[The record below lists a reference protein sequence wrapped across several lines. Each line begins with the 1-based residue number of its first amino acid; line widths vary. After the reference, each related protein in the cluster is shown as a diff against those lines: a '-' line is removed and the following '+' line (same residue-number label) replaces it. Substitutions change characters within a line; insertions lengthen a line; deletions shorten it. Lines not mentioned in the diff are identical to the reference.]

1 MLAGL
6 KANGYD
12 GRMNGAS
19 LEEHF
24 RWLHRHPELSNAEY
38 ETSAYIRRVLSGA
51 GVEILDSGLATGLIA
66 RVGRPEGRPK
76 IALRADIDALPLCEE
91 TDLEYASERPG
102 VMHACGHDFH
112 CAALIGAALLLK
124 KQEAELGGEVLLV
137 FQAAEEVSGGAAA
150 ALKTGFLDAVEEIYG
165 LHAAPEYESG
175 VVALKE
181 GGTFAA
187 AAAFKI
193 TISGKGGHA
202 ALPQHSRDPLA
213 AAAALVMAAQSIV
226 SRNCDPFDPA
236 VLSFTHLE
244 AGKTWNVLPGEA
256 FIEGT
261 IRSLSAGGASF
272 MARRLG
278 EMGAGIAAA
287 YETAIAFDWWLD
299 SPATNNDPALT
310 RFAAETARAQG
321 FTVLPYTPTMT
332 SEDFAVYQERIP
344 GVFLNFGVGSAFGL
358 HHPRFAARTD
368 HLESAAHLL
377 AVLAAAALRRRGNT
391 AAEPLKPIAAR
402 LILEKSIQT

>member
-1 MLAGL
+1 ML
-6 KANGYD
+6 
-12 GRMNGAS
+12 

-38 ETSAYIRRVLSGA
+38 QTSAYIRQLLSEA

-66 RVGRPEGRPK
+66 RVGAPVSGPK

-91 TDLEYASERPG
+91 TGLEYASEHPG

-112 CAALIGAALLLK
+112 CAALIGAALRLK
-124 KQEAELGGEVLLV
+124 KEEAELGGEVLLV

-150 ALKTGFLDAVEEIYG
+150 ALKTGLLDAVEEIYG

-193 TISGKGGHA
+193 TVTGKGGHA
-202 ALPQHSRDPLA
+202 ALPHLSRDPLA
-213 AAAALVMAAQSIV
+213 AAAALVTAAQSIV
-226 SRNCDPFDPA
+226 SRNCDPFGPV

-244 AGKTWNVLPGEA
+244 AGKTWNVIPSEA

-261 IRSLSAGGASF
+261 IRALSADGARV

-278 EMGAGIAAA
+278 EMGAGIASA
-287 YETAIAFDWWLD
+287 YEVAVAFDWWMD
-299 SPATNNDPALT
+299 SPATNNDAALT
-310 RFAAETARAQG
+310 RFVEETARAEG

-332 SEDFAVYQERIP
+332 SEDFALYQERIP
-344 GVFLNFGVGSAFGL
+344 GVFLNFGVGSAYGL

-368 HLESAAHLL
+368 RLDHAARLL
-377 AVLAAAALRRRGNT
+377 AALAAAAIRRR
-391 AAEPLKPIAAR
+391 AALR
-402 LILEKSIQT
+402 